1 MLRPITQE
9 SVTHS
14 VVDQIVDLIK
24 HTPLRPGDKLP
35 SEKELL
41 LTLNVSRPTV
51 REALRVLGAMGLIE
65 SRRGQGSF
73 VREVSADA
81 VIRSAVLSMLL
92 ATTDVQEIQYA
103 RKLIESDIVA
113 TVVER
118 AAPEDYEA
126 VEETLKGAE
135 QALAAGASIYEHTWE
150 FHRALAQ
157 IAGNRVLAKL
167 LAVLYQMIREL
178 QIQYYEPHIDPRQE
192 VESHRQLLRRL
203 RSATP
208 EEGRQ
213 LIRQHL
219 EAVDQVMLTAL
230 TRQTDGGRG

>member
-1 MLRPITQE
+1 VLRPITQE
-9 SVTHS
+9 SVTQN
-14 VVDQIVDLIK
+14 VVDQVVDLIK
-24 HTPLRPGDKLP
+24 QTPLRPGDKLP
-35 SEKELL
+35 SEKELM

-73 VREVSADA
+73 VREVRADSA
-81 VIRSAVLSMLL
+81 IRSAVLSILL

-113 TVVER
+113 SVVER
-118 AAPEDYEA
+118 AIPEDYEA
-126 VEETLKGAE
+126 VEETLKGME

-178 QIQYYEPHIDPRQE
+178 QIRYYEPHIDPRKE
-192 VESHRQLLRRL
+192 IESHRQLLSRL
-203 RSATP
+203 RTATP
-208 EEGRQ
+208 DEARQ
-213 LIRQHL
+213 LIREHL
-219 EAVDQVMLTAL
+219 QAVDRVMLSAM
-230 TRQTDGGRG
+230 TR